1 MLKNEILN
9 LKQII
14 KSYEDQSFK
23 LVEMEKKL
31 KSQNIKHEKDIKALQ
46 EKYIQKIKKL
56 NTDYF
61 KKDDSDTIVLSNY
74 YQFIDHS
81 SDLKEKHRKILQSDR
96 KSDDYNS
103 KFDHYK
109 KLIDKKIPD
118 NSLINKV

>member
-1 MLKNEILN
+1 MKIYEILN

-61 KKDDSDTIVLSNY
+61 KKDDSDTIILSN
-74 YQFIDHS
+74 FIS
-81 SDLKEKHRKILQSDR
+81 L
-96 KSDDYNS
+96 
-103 KFDHYK
+103 
-109 KLIDKKIPD
+109 LIIPV
-118 NSLINKV
+118 I